1 MSYPIRKYLVED
13 IFAVGSVNLLAGM
26 SGAGKS
32 RFMFQSVEELE
43 KQQSLLT
50 YKILSEVR
58 CKYFA
63 FDRSQ
68 QACWDLLTRMKCFP
82 KCPIVSILSQ
92 TKSFD
97 DLCIP
102 TREEIGD
109 ANFVILDGFD
119 FAVKGNVIDLRTVG
133 RLLFQCGR
141 LAEDLG
147 ICILGALGTAK
158 VKGMDSYDSPR
169 EKILGSSAWARLCE
183 TILIME
189 KPNDAVDDKS
199 RNLLVLPRNNENT
212 SLALTFNKQGRLI
225 PSVMAEPSAI
235 EYKFLESLPPFFTFK
250 EAVEFGEKHG
260 IRKTTVYEILKKFK
274 EQKLVT
280 STGKGGYKR
289 AKVN

>member
-1 MSYPIRKYLVED
+1 MPYPIRRHLVEG

-32 RFMFQSVEELE
+32 RFMFQSIEELE
-43 KQQSLLT
+43 KQQAFLT
-50 YKILSEVR
+50 YKILEEVR

-68 QACWDLLTRMKCFP
+68 EACWDMLNKMQCEP
-82 KCPIVSILSQ
+82 KCPIVSVFSQ

-97 DLCIP
+97 DISMP
-102 TREEIGD
+102 TAEDIGD

-133 RLLFQCGR
+133 RLLFKCNR
-141 LAEDLG
+141 LAEELG

-158 VKGMDSYDSPR
+158 VKGTDGYDSPR
-169 EKILGSSAWARLCE
+169 EKILGSSAWARLAE

-189 KPNDAVDDKS
+189 KPSDAIDDKS
-199 RNLLVLPRNNENT
+199 RTLLVLPRNSENV
-212 SLALTFNKQGRLI
+212 SLGLTFNKQGRLI
-225 PSVMAEPSAI
+225 PSVMAEPSTV
-235 EYKFLESLPPFFTFK
+235 EYKFLEALPTSFTSR
-250 EAVEFGEKHG
+250 EAAELGEKNG
-260 IRKTTVYEILKKFK
+260 LRRSIVFETLKKFR

-280 STGKGGYKR
+280 PTSKGVYKKH
-289 AKVN
+289 KVN